1 MRVCRPGRAHSP
13 STTWFGGRVSVEVP
27 GKHFLGV
34 WFPLGQKSSLWDPPP
49 TRGSEGLTNQGW
61 GSKCEVVSLSFGFL
75 LQKMGIILWPP
86 DAKS

>member
-1 MRVCRPGRAHSP
+1 MQARPSP
-13 STTWFGGRVSVEVP
+13 RPRYHLVWWKSLGGGARKALLGSLVSSGSKELTV
-27 GKHFLGV
+27 G
-34 WFPLGQKSSLWDPPP
+34 PPP

-86 DAKS
+86 NAKS